1 MVGIT
6 SPDNL
11 EPFEVTDREQKMKQK
26 EKPAS
31 KIPTTQTNTNR
42 KKRTDNGAGPWGIK
56 TALFKMNDTTL
67 IIAGALVVTLVVF
80 FVFFFGSSGSGT
92 DTVSSSPDD
101 TRFQPV
107 ETRLAEIGQ
116 SLADLETKL
125 NASPRTNVNTELAE
139 IRKQLSTLESGIL
152 VRMESLD
159 RRVGRLEE
167 MPKTA
172 SAGPPPSAQDSTR
185 VVTVNPDIQEK
196 KALEKPSA
204 AARTGETAQLFHT
217 VEKGETLWRI
227 SQKYD
232 TTVDRLRQLNNL
244 APGADIYQGSKI
256 RVR

>member
-1 MVGIT
+1 
-6 SPDNL
+6 
-11 EPFEVTDREQKMKQK
+11 MKHK

-42 KKRTDNGAGPWGIK
+42 KKKTDDGTGPWGVK

-80 FVFFFGSSGSGT
+80 FVFFFGSSGSRT
-92 DTVSSSPDD
+92 DAVSSSPDD
-101 TRFQPV
+101 TRFQTV
-107 ETRLAEIGQ
+107 EARLAELAQ

-125 NASPRTNVNTELAE
+125 NTAPRTNVNTELAE
-139 IRKQLSTLESGIL
+139 IRKQVATLESGIL
-152 VRMESLD
+152 VRMESLA

-172 SAGPPPSAQDSTR
+172 AVAAPPSAQGATR

-204 AARTGETAQLFHT
+204 AVRTGETAQLFHT

-244 APGADIYQGSKI
+244 APDADIYQGSKI

>member
-1 MVGIT
+1 
-6 SPDNL
+6 
-11 EPFEVTDREQKMKQK
+11 MKHK

-42 KKRTDNGAGPWGIK
+42 KKKTDSSSAGPWGVK

-67 IIAGALVVTLVVF
+67 IIAGAFIVTLVVF
-80 FVFFFGSSGSGT
+80 FVFLFGSSGSKT
-92 DTVSSSPDD
+92 DTVASPPDD
-101 TRFQPV
+101 TRLQAV
-107 ETRLAEIGQ
+107 ETRLADLEE
-116 SLADLETKL
+116 SLAAMESRLT
-125 NASPRTNVNTELAE
+125 STPGTNVNTQLAE
-139 IRKQLSTLESGIL
+139 MRKQISTLESGIL

-172 SAGPPPSAQDSTR
+172 AVAAPPSAQGATR

-204 AARTGETAQLFHT
+204 AVRTGETAQLFHT